1 MVKLGGL
8 IIIAIPTLQFI
19 IQPGFQGLA
28 FTTAATSRRQGL
40 PGHQRLARSPLQLL
54 LDEETQ
60 LLEARLRVLQLDA
73 EGQTDFEGLLEGG
86 KTYGIYGEMCCWR

>member
-8 IIIAIPTLQFI
+8 IIIAIPPLQFI
-19 IQPGFQGLA
+19 ISQPGFQGLA

-60 LLEARLRVLQLDA
+60 LLEAGLRVLQLDA
-73 EGQTDFEGLLEGG
+73 EGQTDFQGLLEGG
-86 KTYGIYGEMCCWR
+86 KRYGEMCCW